1 MSETL
6 EAVSTLVDWGRDHR
20 ALLIVAGL
28 GLSVLL
34 LAWTV
39 RRAIKSGRPDKWLA
53 TLSLLVGFGWSMEAM
68 WEVATQKLHLSPVF
82 VAFAFFF
89 FFFFESQMATAMLR
103 AERHHNQHQH
113 PGKHGRAAW
122 LIAVVAG
129 VIAAM
134 AGDSPVEVGLRL
146 AVPLLVAHQWWVGLT
161 DDAHRPADAIT
172 WTWTPRRVLV
182 ALGLAKPGAHDL
194 KAVDRERHIRA
205 IATVAHRLHSTPW
218 TWRRTWLH
226 NRLRRLAM
234 NADDEMLDAARV
246 RVQRVWQ
253 AADRTRPVDPDRT
266 VAATAGAEASHRT
279 DLEAEADTLRT
290 QVQTEAADRAK
301 AQSDAEAARAQ
312 ARAEALSA
320 TRVQGQAETAARQWQ
335 QRVQDAEN
343 DARQQA
349 EAYAVAVA
357 QLDELRERLVRA
369 ETRAPRRA
377 RRGPAPTGK
386 PLTFDG
392 APVPD
397 VPGVGADTV
406 LAVLQ
411 ARKTHPDD
419 TQKQLA
425 QRVRVTDRTVRS
437 VLAAAPDRDLTVAA
451 TRPWPPPGAPDAA
464 PTRRNGATLNGNRWA
479 AAGVQRPEPGP

>member
-1 MSETL
+1 
-6 EAVSTLVDWGRDHR
+6 
-20 ALLIVAGL
+20 
-28 GLSVLL
+28 
-34 LAWTV
+34 
-39 RRAIKSGRPDKWLA
+39 
-53 TLSLLVGFGWSMEAM
+53 M

-82 VAFAFFF
+82 VAFAFFL
-89 FFFFESQMATAMLR
+89 FESQMATAMLR

-113 PGKHGRAAW
+113 PGKHGRAVW

-205 IATVAHRLHSTPW
+205 IATVAHQLHSTSW

-234 NADDEMLDAARV
+234 NADDEMLDAARA

-266 VAATAGAEASHRT
+266 VAATAGAEADAETSRRT
-279 DLEAEADTLRT
+279 DLEAELDTLRT
-290 QVQTEAADRAK
+290 QVQTEAPDRAK
-301 AQSDAEAARAQ
+301 ARSDAEAARAQ
-312 ARAEALSA
+312 ARAEALNA
-320 TRVQGQAETAARQWQ
+320 ARVQEQAETAARQWW

-343 DARQQA
+343 DARRQA
-349 EAYAVAVA
+349 GAYAVAVA
-357 QLDELRERLVRA
+357 QLDELRERLARA

-437 VLAAAPDRDLTVAA
+437 VLAAAPDCDLTVAA
-451 TRPWPPPGAPDAA
+451 TRPWPSPGAAGA
-464 PTRRNGATLNGNRWA
+464 RRSADPAQRGNPQRQSLGGRT
-479 AAGVQRPEPGP
+479 AAGTWPVKHRKGPHLRPGCGGVTWCRASAVMPGTRCGNQSRYMRPASRCSRHR